1 MTKKIILCA
10 LLVLFATGD
19 IVNGKARKTAK
30 KKTHRTT
37 AVAAAPQQ
45 ERYDEI
51 DNFDFLYAGTNDD
64 VNLDYD
70 IATVNCLL
78 DEAVRHIGARY
89 RSGSKGPHTFDCSG
103 FTSYVY
109 RQMGYTDI
117 GASSR
122 DQYARNIPVSRSEM
136 QRGDLVFF
144 TSPNSGRNVGHVG
157 IVVDVDP
164 ITRSFNFIHASS
176 SSGVKISNSNDGFYA
191 RRFIGVRRVL

>member
-1 MTKKIILCA
+1 MTRRIILCA
-10 LLVLFATGD
+10 LLILFAIGD
-19 IVNGKARKTAK
+19 IANGKVRKSTK
-30 KKTHRTT
+30 KKTQHTT
-37 AVAAAPQQ
+37 VVANQQ

-51 DNFDFLYAGTNDD
+51 DNYDFLYAGANDD
-64 VNLDYD
+64 LNLDYD
-70 IATVNCLL
+70 VATINCLL

-89 RSGSKGPHTFDCSG
+89 RSGSKGPNAFDCSG

-109 RQMGYTDI
+109 RQMGYDNI

-176 SSGVKISNSNDGFYA
+176 SSGVKITNSNDGFYA
-191 RRFIGVRRVL
+191 RRFIGVRRVM

>member
-30 KKTHRTT
+30 KKTQHTT
-37 AVAAAPQQ
+37 TVAAPQQ

-51 DNFDFLYAGTNDD
+51 DNYDFLYAGASDD

-70 IATVNCLL
+70 VATINCLL

-176 SSGVKISNSNDGFYA
+176 SSGVKITNSNDGFYA

>member
-1 MTKKIILCA
+1 MTRKIILCA
-10 LLVLFATGD
+10 LLILFAIGD
-19 IVNGKARKTAK
+19 IANGKVRKSTK
-30 KKTHRTT
+30 KKTQHTT
-37 AVAAAPQQ
+37 VVANQQ
-45 ERYDEI
+45 GRYDEI
-51 DNFDFLYAGTNDD
+51 DNYDFLYAGANDD
-64 VNLDYD
+64 LNLDYD
-70 IATVNCLL
+70 VATINCLL

-89 RSGSKGPHTFDCSG
+89 RSGSKGPNAFDCSG

-109 RQMGYTDI
+109 RQMGYDNI

-176 SSGVKISNSNDGFYA
+176 SSGVKITNSNDGFYA
-191 RRFIGVRRVL
+191 RRFIGVRRVM